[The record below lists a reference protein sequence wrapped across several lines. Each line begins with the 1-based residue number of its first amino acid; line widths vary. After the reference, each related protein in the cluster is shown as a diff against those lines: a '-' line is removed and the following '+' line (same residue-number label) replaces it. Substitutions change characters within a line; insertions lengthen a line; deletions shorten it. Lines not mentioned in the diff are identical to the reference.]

1 MLSFIFGTLMMIAT
15 LIWYVVSIESVRV
28 SNFLFIP
35 GILITLGYLAFCS
48 AAAGWKLV
56 DLKEAVC
63 EAFSKGPGDAKSVDF
78 WTFVER
84 MSVNFAILWLVTAG
98 TILLIQI
105 KSFMDGRIGM
115 SAGVI
120 LLPALYCALIYSVSE
135 ILRTRVSRRLK
146 SVEIKA
152 VRGRGEMK

>member
-1 MLSFIFGTLMMIAT
+1 MLSFIFRTLMMIAT
-15 LIWYVVSIESVRV
+15 LIWYVVAIESVKV

-48 AAAGWKLV
+48 AAAGWKLS
-56 DLKEAVC
+56 DLKDAVC
-63 EAFSKGPGDAKSVDF
+63 EAFSKNPDGSKSVDF
-78 WTFVER
+78 WIFVER
-84 MSVNFAILWLVTAG
+84 MSVNFAILWMVTAG

-135 ILRTRVSRRLK
+135 ILKTRVCRRLK

-152 VRGRGEMK
+152 ARGYNEMK